1 MPRRAKDVAAQRQ
14 MDTAFKAL
22 DGVGST
28 DAENA
33 TQASST
39 DTAET
44 AAAPEPQTQ
53 TKKPAA
59 SRPLIR
65 LSLSGNM
72 PLADLLEERAEEI
85 NAMMGTQK
93 TTAGDVLRE
102 LIKNNQNDIA
112 KLMGKTLKG
121 Q

>member
-1 MPRRAKDVAAQRQ
+1 MPRRAKDVAAQRL

-22 DGVGST
+22 DVVGST

-39 DTAET
+39 D
-44 AAAPEPQTQ
+44 AASEPQTQ